1 MIKNHIATSLSIET
15 EDFEYAPFYEKGGR
29 VKAYKL
35 FGKELLQILEEIN
48 EDLTA

>member
-1 MIKNHIATSLSIET
+1 M

-35 FGKELLQILEEIN
+35 FGEELLHILE
-48 EDLTA
+48 

>member
-1 MIKNHIATSLSIET
+1 M
-15 EDFEYAPFYEKGGR
+15 EDFEYAPFYETVER

-35 FGKELLQILEEIN
+35 FVKELLHFLEEIN